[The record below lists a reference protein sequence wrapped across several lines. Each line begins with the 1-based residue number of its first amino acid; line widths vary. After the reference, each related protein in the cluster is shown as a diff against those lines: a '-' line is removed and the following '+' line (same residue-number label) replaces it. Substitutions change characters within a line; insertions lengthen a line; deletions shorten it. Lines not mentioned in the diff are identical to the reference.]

1 MLLCISWFSLSRA
14 SVLFRSPLQLTDQL
28 HDEKGKLQKYTALS
42 TQHPKGFHISHYH
55 YAENRARNMLFVLM
69 TVSLSVQG
77 QYRISAKV
85 IWNNKQLQQR
95 TTKHIT
101 EKMITQLKSLR
112 RLERTKKWH
121 TYNDRNCLLLSAT
134 AVLFFLFI
142 FTFSHIKWPYLL
154 THVQL
159 SALHR
164 QLPNC
169 IFVSIA

>member
-121 TYNDRNCLLLSAT
+121 TYNDKKLPTLSQFCNASGFFIWFVCTGLCYRNKNAVRKLS
-134 AVLFFLFI
+134 VEC
-142 FTFSHIKWPYLL
+142 W
-154 THVQL
+154 
-159 SALHR
+159 
-164 QLPNC
+164 
-169 IFVSIA
+169 